1 MLKAEHHCLIYPFFR
16 QYTLLLMKR
25 NFHSVNIIR
34 INSFRN
40 ENLPVLMIANHISWW
55 DGFWAMYLN
64 LKVFQKKFYFMMLE
78 EQLLK
83 YRFFQWTGGFSIK
96 KKSREMIESLHYAAK
111 ILDDPDNLLLI
122 FPEGKL
128 QSLYNPF
135 HVFEKGIERIVQ
147 DHQDNFQT
155 VFVANFIDYL
165 SHKKPDLYM
174 YVCEYQGNGFSHSEL
189 QEAYNVFYGK
199 CLDIQKCKTE

>member
-1 MLKAEHHCLIYPFFR
+1 MLKASHHCLIYPFFR

-34 INSFRN
+34 TNSFSS
-40 ENLPVLMIANHISWW
+40 ENLPLLMIANHISWW

-64 LKVFQKKFYFMMLE
+64 LNLFHKTFYFMMLE

-83 YRFFQWTGGFSIK
+83 YRYFQLSGGFSIK
-96 KKSREMIESLHYAAK
+96 KKSREMIESLTYASK
-111 ILDDPDNLLLI
+111 ILEDPKNMLLI
-122 FPEGKL
+122 FPEGEL
-128 QSLYNPF
+128 RSLYNSS
-135 HVFEKGIERIVQ
+135 HVFEKGFERILKG
-147 DHQDNFQT
+147 HQDNFQL

-174 YVCEYQGNGFSHSEL
+174 YVSEYQGKNFLCPDIEK
-189 QEAYNVFYGK
+189 AYNNFYSE
-199 CLDIQKCKTE
+199 CLDIQKFKKE

>member
-1 MLKAEHHCLIYPFFR
+1 MLKAKHHCLIYPFFR
-16 QYTLLLMKR
+16 RYTLLLMKR
-25 NFHSVNIIR
+25 NFHSVNVIR
-34 INSFRN
+34 TNISRN

-64 LKVFQKKFYFMMLE
+64 LKVFHKKFYFMMLE
-78 EQLLK
+78 DQLLK
-83 YRFFQWTGGFSIK
+83 FRFFQWTGGFSIK
-96 KKSREMIESLHYAAK
+96 KKSREMIESLQYAAK
-111 ILDDPDNLLLI
+111 ILDNPDNLLLI

-128 QSLYNPF
+128 QSLYNPL

-147 DHQDNFQT
+147 GHEDNFQL

-174 YVCEYQGNGFSHSEL
+174 YVSEYQGNVFSHSEL
-189 QEAYNVFYGK
+189 QEAYNFFYGN
-199 CLDIQKCKTE
+199 CLDIQKSKTE